1 MPGNM
6 FQKILKN
13 LFDPLPLPEYQNV
26 FTVSIQKKAKE
37 DRTLFLNI
45 SVFF

>member
-1 MPGNM
+1 MSGKM

-26 FTVSIQKKAKE
+26 FTVNIQKKAKE
-37 DRTLFLNI
+37 DRALFFLI
-45 SVFF
+45 LVFF

>member
-1 MPGNM
+1 MSGKM

-13 LFDPLPLPEYQNV
+13 LFDPLPLPEYQNG
-26 FTVSIQKKAKE
+26 FTVNIKKAKE